1 MKRAVSG
8 LVVVLACS
16 WTSGVRGQ
24 DAPAA
29 PAAPAVPAAQAP
41 AAPSAPAASSGP
53 STIIQRVLIKVN
65 GEVFTQK
72 DLEEKQIE
80 ALQQQNKGELQGDA
94 LASALSELMPDLLVN
109 AVEEMLILQR
119 GKELGYHLSEEEFK
133 STLDRIKAD
142 NKMNDADFKAALSQ
156 EGLTLDSLR
165 TRLDRSYVIKTV
177 QGKEILGHM
186 NLTEEESHQYY
197 DKHPDEF
204 MKPPSVMLRELLV
217 AVPVPDTK
225 PGQPQMFSA
234 GLDQAAREKIAAL
247 RERALKGEP
256 FETLVAEASQ
266 SPSKPAGG
274 LIGPINIS
282 EMSTG
287 IRDAIDKMKPGE
299 ITQPIRTTRGYQ
311 LYKLESRTAAE
322 RQPFDAVR
330 DEIAQKIGEARL
342 DVETAKYL
350 QQLRAQA
357 YIEWKRPDLQQLY
370 EKKLAERAKL

>member
-1 MKRAVSG
+1 MRRAIVTLGVLLAMSG
-8 LVVVLACS
+8 TTGAQ
-16 WTSGVRGQ
+16 GGG
-24 DAPAA
+24 APAE
-29 PAAPAVPAAQAP
+29 PPSP
-41 AAPSAPAASSGP
+41 AAPSGQTGQ

-80 ALQQQNKGELQGDA
+80 ALQQQNKGDLQGDA
-94 LASALSELMPDLLVN
+94 LAKALSELMPDLLVN
-109 AVEEMLILQR
+109 AVDEMLILQR
-119 GKELGYHLSEEEFK
+119 GKELAYHLSDEEFK
-133 STLDRIKAD
+133 NTVDRIKSD
-142 NKMNDADFKAALSQ
+142 NKMNDADFKAALTQ
-156 EGLTLDSLR
+156 EGLTLESLR

-186 NLTEEESHQYY
+186 TLTEEESRQDH

-234 GLDQAAREKIAAL
+234 GLDQAAREKVTAL
-247 RERALKGEP
+247 RERALKGED
-256 FETLVAEASQ
+256 FEKLVAEASD
-266 SPSKPAGG
+266 SPSKQAGG

-282 EMSTG
+282 EMATG
-287 IRDAIDKMKPGE
+287 IRDAIDKMKPGD

-311 LYKLESRTAAE
+311 LYELESRTAAE
-322 RQPFDAVR
+322 RQPFDSVR
-330 DEIAQKIGEARL
+330 DDIAQKIGEARL
-342 DVETAKYL
+342 DVETARYL

-357 YIEWKRPDLQQLY
+357 FIEWKRPDLQQVY
-370 EKKLAERAKL
+370 EKKLAERAKQ

>member
-1 MKRAVSG
+1 
-8 LVVVLACS
+8 VV
-16 WTSGVRGQ
+16 
-24 DAPAA
+24 PAA
-29 PAAPAVPAAQAP
+29 PATSTGQPGQ
-41 AAPSAPAASSGP
+41 

-80 ALQQQNKGELQGDA
+80 ALQAQNKGDLQGDA
-94 LASALSELMPDLLVN
+94 LTKALSDLMPDLLVN
-109 AVEEMLILQR
+109 AVDEMLILQR
-119 GKELGYHLSEEEFK
+119 GKELAYHLSNEEFNN
-133 STLDRIKAD
+133 TVDRIKKD
-142 NKMNDADFKAALSQ
+142 NKMNDADFKAALTQ
-156 EGLTLDSLR
+156 EGLTLESLR
-165 TRLDRSYVIKTV
+165 TRLERSYIIKTV

-186 NLTEEESHQYY
+186 TLTEEESRQYY

-217 AVPVPDTK
+217 AVPAAETR

-234 GLDQAAREKIAAL
+234 GLDQDAREKITAL
-247 RERALKGEP
+247 RDRALKGEP
-256 FETLVAEASQ
+256 FEKLVTESSD
-266 SPSKPAGG
+266 SPSKSSGG

-287 IRDAIDKMKPGE
+287 IRDAIDKMQPGE

-322 RQPFDAVR
+322 RQAFDSVR
-330 DEIAQKIGEARL
+330 DDIAQKIGEARL

-350 QQLRAQA
+350 QQLRTQA
-357 YIEWKRPDLQQLY
+357 YIDWKRPDLQQLY
-370 EKKLAERAKL
+370 EKKLAERVKQ

>member
-1 MKRAVSG
+1 
-8 LVVVLACS
+8 
-16 WTSGVRGQ
+16 
-24 DAPAA
+24 
-29 PAAPAVPAAQAP
+29 
-41 AAPSAPAASSGP
+41 
-53 STIIQRVLIKVN
+53 
-65 GEVFTQK
+65 
-72 DLEEKQIE
+72 
-80 ALQQQNKGELQGDA
+80 
-94 LASALSELMPDLLVN
+94 
-109 AVEEMLILQR
+109 
-119 GKELGYHLSEEEFK
+119 
-133 STLDRIKAD
+133 
-142 NKMNDADFKAALSQ
+142 
-156 EGLTLDSLR
+156 
-165 TRLDRSYVIKTV
+165 
-177 QGKEILGHM
+177 
-186 NLTEEESHQYY
+186 
-197 DKHPDEF
+197 
-204 MKPPSVMLRELLV
+204 
-217 AVPVPDTK
+217 
-225 PGQPQMFSA
+225 MFSA